1 MKYYTRGVR
10 RRGDT
15 DQWEVRLM
23 HKDPVTQEEIF
34 EYRTVTAKTK
44 KQAERKRDEL
54 VFEMERQ
61 GGAMHSKLTVA
72 EFLTSFVDY
81 KEKCG
86 IVEPSTI
93 KGYRYEARQISHYIG
108 NELLCELSIATINDW
123 MAQMTEDGYA
133 SKTVAKPF
141 RLLKQALNFA
151 IAHDLLTKN
160 PCNFCKPPK
169 RTKTKINALPREEHS
184 RMLEMARNAMPEP
197 LAIAVELALTTG
209 MRRGEVC
216 ALRWSDLRDDGSIT
230 VRRALGYAEGGF
242 YEKDPKTFTSD
253 RTIPLT
259 RYTFMMLSAIKEDAY
274 RLLTRLGVPNA
285 DPYIL
290 GTQELESRPY
300 NPTLLGKDFAA
311 FCKMNGFHCT
321 FHDLRHTFATFMIG
335 AGVDVRTVA
344 SYLGHS
350 SVSMTLDVYADVD
363 PDAKFGAV
371 SKIEQAFDSERNDA
385 LGLLAESRGFDPAGE
400 YDTDE
405 VPGAH
410 PEAMRHRAGFKAGMG
425 NFTLSAQNIPFTEE
439 ELEDMLA
446 TIRASKQKRAFSA

>member
-1 MKYYTRGVR
+1 M
-10 RRGDT
+10 
-15 DQWEVRLM
+15 
-23 HKDPVTQEEIF
+23 
-34 EYRTVTAKTK
+34 
-44 KQAERKRDEL
+44 
-54 VFEMERQ
+54 
-61 GGAMHSKLTVA
+61 
-72 EFLTSFVDY
+72 
-81 KEKCG
+81 
-86 IVEPSTI
+86 EPSTI

-108 NELLCELSIATINDW
+108 NELLCELSIATINNW

-151 IAHDLLTKN
+151 IAQDLITKN

-169 RTKTKINALPREEHS
+169 RTKTKINALTREDRS
-184 RMLEMARNAMPEP
+184 RMLDLSRRAFPEP

-216 ALRWSDLRDDGSIT
+216 ALRWSDLNDNGTIS
-230 VRRALGYAEGGF
+230 VRRAMGYAEGGF
-242 YEKDPKTFTSD
+242 YEKDPKTFTSA

-274 RLLTRLGVPNA
+274 RLLTRLGVPQA

-290 GTQELESRPY
+290 GTQELDSRPY
-300 NPTLLGKDFAA
+300 NPTLLGKDFTA
-311 FCKMNGFHCT
+311 FCKMNNFHCT

-335 AGVDVRTVA
+335 SGVDVRTVA

-363 PDAKFGAV
+363 PEAKFSAV
-371 SKIEQAFDSERNDA
+371 GKIEEAFDNDSNEA
-385 LGLLAESRGFDPAGE
+385 LSLLAQHRGFDPTGE
-400 YDTDE
+400 YDTE
-405 VPGAH
+405 EIPGAH
-410 PEAMRHRAGFKAGMG
+410 PEAERNRKGFKADMG
-425 NFTLSAQNIPFTEE
+425 NFTLSAQSIPFTEE

-446 TIRASKQKRAFSA
+446 TIRASKQKKAFSA